1 MKKTYNHTR
10 IIIWTVALW
19 IYALLVYRLLDDDF
33 SLPLVAIITFI
44 PVLGIYFYLAKK
56 EVADGASRTK
66 NAAPGGLVGTF
77 TIRIRDIVESFISI
91 VAACVLAVATVAL
104 FFDPSLKRELS
115 SPWTNCAR
123 DASRITTLPV
133 NQTLDYTDAKIT
145 VHNVTYNVPQNSEH
159 PTAYGYE
166 CEKAALVQVTIEPKN
181 IVIQQ
186 VDGVEKDD
194 EISLIDFSLGN
205 KAQDSYAWSEGPD
218 STEEYDYYAANKN
231 ISFID
236 NDIAIDSNKV
246 DGWLVFSVRE
256 DNSNQGS
263 TLTYGKYADKSKPS
277 IALPEPTQ

>member
-33 SLPLVAIITFI
+33 PLPLVAIITFI
-44 PVLGIYFYLAKK
+44 PVLGVYFYLAKK
-56 EVADGASRTK
+56 EVAGGASRIK
-66 NAAPGGLVGTF
+66 KAAPGGLVGTF
-77 TIRIRDIVESFISI
+77 TVRIRDIVESFISI
-91 VAACVLAVATVAL
+91 IVACVLAIATVAL

-123 DASRITTLPV
+123 DASKMTTLPV
-133 NQTLDYTDAKIT
+133 NQTLDYTDAKVT

-159 PTAYGYE
+159 PTAYSYE
-166 CEKAALVQVTIEPKN
+166 CEKATLVQVTVEPKN
-181 IVIQQ
+181 ISIQQ

-194 EISLIDFSLGN
+194 EISLIDFSLEN
-205 KAQDSYAWSEGPD
+205 KDQDNYAWSAHPD

-231 ISFID
+231 LSFID
-236 NDIAIDSNKV
+236 NDIAIDSSKV

-256 DNSNQGS
+256 DNSNKGS
-263 TLTYGKYADKSKPS
+263 TLTYGKYADDAKPS
-277 IALPEPTQ
+277 ITLPEPTE